1 MPLPHLFSA
10 WLEAN
15 DGTFSS
21 GSVSYYRLLLKNHI
35 YPAFGERTDITAEEI
50 QAFVEKKLA
59 EGMTPR
65 TVSAMVTLLRR
76 ILGFGAARGE
86 CPAPDWPEEAKE
98 YRTKA
103 AVVLLSPEQEQRL
116 EEYLVANPTPM
127 HLCLFLIL
135 TTGMSVS
142 EVLRVKWG
150 RVSLKRNC
158 IRIPKAEDGRSGRGS
173 KARKITI
180 GAPQRAY
187 LRKLQAGP
195 ECYLASGTEK
205 PRLSSAVAARWRIVE
220 EELGL
225 PVMDT
230 TDLRHNYVCRRLE
243 EGASVREL
251 NEELGTSTPSYFKQ
265 FYGPF
270 LSPATRQRL
279 EDEAR
284 RNRHAPNPKPTPEE
298 KDEQDAVRLQRK
310 RDERKAE
317 LKAEIEA
324 LEGDLAIIRGL
335 RYSDCVQGA
344 NRQGLYAFIEKVLG
358 DDKDGQYLIE
368 YLRCN
373 MRVADMPLLKVTTVQ
388 SIRHRVTH
396 GFEKLNRRLDEI
408 YAVEGYDMLKV
419 FDALCLAIETAAP
432 PEPKKPGRRPLP
444 TVGNRYKAA
453 LAALERMRKEKE

>member
-1 MPLPHLFSA
+1 MPLPQLSTA

-15 DGTFSS
+15 AGTFSP

-35 YPAFGERTDITAEEI
+35 LPAFGERTDISAEEI
-50 QAFVEKKLA
+50 QAFAETKRA
-59 EGMTPR
+59 EGTTPR

-76 ILGFGAARGE
+76 ILSFGAGRGE
-86 CPAPDWPEEAKE
+86 CPAPDRPEEPRKS
-98 YRTKA
+98 RTKA

-116 EEYLVANPTPM
+116 REYLVANPTPM

-135 TTGMSVS
+135 TTGMSVN
-142 EVLRVKWG
+142 EVLRVKWE
-150 RVSLKRNC
+150 RVSLQRNY
-158 IRIPKAEDGRSGRGS
+158 IRIPKAGDGHTGRSSG
-173 KARKITI
+173 ARKITL

-195 ECYLASGTEK
+195 ACYLASGTEK
-205 PRLSSAVAARWRIVE
+205 PRLSTAVAARWRIVE

-225 PVMDT
+225 PVMDSS
-230 TDLRHNYVCRRLE
+230 DLRHNYILRRLE

-251 NEELGTSTPSYFKQ
+251 NDELGTTTPSYYKK
-265 FYGPF
+265 FYGPY

-279 EDEAR
+279 EGEAE
-284 RNRHAPNPKPTPEE
+284 RNRHAPNPKPGPEE
-298 KDEQDAVRLQRK
+298 KDAQELARLQRK

-317 LKAEIEA
+317 LKAEIDA
-324 LEGDLAIIRGL
+324 LEGDLAIIRSL

-358 DDKDGQYLIE
+358 DDKDGQYLVE

-373 MRVADMPLLKVTTVQ
+373 MRVADMPLLKETTVQ

-408 YAVEGYDMLKV
+408 YAVEGYDILGL
-419 FDALCLAIETAAP
+419 FQALCDAVIAAAP
-432 PEPKKPGRRPLP
+432 PEPRKPGRKALP
-444 TVGNRYKAA
+444 TLENRYKEA
-453 LAALERMRKEKE
+453 LKALGRIKEKE